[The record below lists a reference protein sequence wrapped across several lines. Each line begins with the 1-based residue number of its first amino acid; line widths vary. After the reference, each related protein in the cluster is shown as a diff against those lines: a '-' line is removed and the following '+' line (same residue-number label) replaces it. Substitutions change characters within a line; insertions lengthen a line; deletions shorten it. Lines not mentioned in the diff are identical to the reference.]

1 MPANLPP
8 EARAKLAK
16 YSEAKTL
23 EDKIRALEE
32 FISSVP
38 KHKGTENLLLW
49 ARRRL
54 AELREELEAKK
65 RKKSG
70 GGVGFFVEKSGA
82 AQIVILGPPN
92 SGKSSILSALT
103 NAKPEIADYPFTT
116 KFPVAG
122 ILSYGGARLQL
133 VDTPPILVDSPD
145 SSVNNR
151 VLGLAR
157 NSDALMVVVS
167 IDDSDVKR
175 TTSEI
180 FRFLYER
187 GIVVSRDKGL
197 VRIIKSRDA
206 AGVRIRGDG
215 RLVGMTEDDVRKLLS
230 SYRIYNAIVEIE
242 GSVTREDIEDAI
254 FTVRVYKPAALFI
267 NKIDLNPSKKLIKEI
282 AEAAPRGIPVFAVSA
297 KKGVGFEKVGPT
309 YFKMLDLVRVYT
321 KQPNKEPDPD
331 PLVVKRGT
339 TVIEVARAIHKDLAR
354 RFRYARVWGRS
365 VSYPGQRVGADHVVE
380 DGDIVEIHS
389 W

>member
-1 MPANLPP
+1 
-8 EARAKLAK
+8 
-16 YSEAKTL
+16 
-23 EDKIRALEE
+23 
-32 FISSVP
+32 
-38 KHKGTENLLLW
+38 
-49 ARRRL
+49 
-54 AELREELEAKK
+54 
-65 RKKSG
+65 
-70 GGVGFFVEKSGA
+70 
-82 AQIVILGPPN
+82 
-92 SGKSSILSALT
+92 
-103 NAKPEIADYPFTT
+103 
-116 KFPVAG
+116 
-122 ILSYGGARLQL
+122 
-133 VDTPPILVDSPD
+133 
-145 SSVNNR
+145 
-151 VLGLAR
+151 
-157 NSDALMVVVS
+157 
-167 IDDSDVKR
+167 
-175 TTSEI
+175 
-180 FRFLYER
+180 
-187 GIVVSRDKGL
+187 
-197 VRIIKSRDA
+197 
-206 AGVRIRGDG
+206 VRIRGDG

-297 KKGVGFEKVGPT
+297 KKRVGFEEVGPT